1 MKLHD
6 HLPQDHRLGRVYR
19 YGAGVMGLLLLV
31 FGTLGLLD
39 ELAFF
44 STSGERVIGLSS
56 NGLLSVISIVA
67 AAVLVAGAVIGGNIA
82 SIINLGMGLVFYISG
97 FVNLALLDT
106 QANFL
111 AFRFQNVMFS
121 FAVGVMLMFFGAYG
135 RVSGGLPHDNP
146 YWRARH
152 PDEALAEASARG
164 QHAQALETGTGSGIE
179 TGATAGAAELGDV
192 ASPALPQAARG
203 TGVR

>member
-1 MKLHD
+1 MKFYD

-19 YGAGVMGLLLLV
+19 CGAALMGLLLLV

-39 ELAFF
+39 DLAFF
-44 STSGERVIGLSS
+44 STRGERVLGLSS
-56 NGLLSVISIVA
+56 NGLLSLISIVA
-67 AAVLVAGAVIGGNIA
+67 AVVLVAGAVVGGNAA
-82 SIINLGMGLVFYISG
+82 SVVNLGMGLVFYVSG

-106 QANFL
+106 RANFL

-121 FAVGVMLMFFGAYG
+121 FAVGVLLMFFGAYG

-152 PDEALAEASARG
+152 PDQARAEA
-164 QHAQALETGTGSGIE
+164 
-179 TGATAGAAELGDV
+179 
-192 ASPALPQAARG
+192 AARG
-203 TGVR
+203 ELAGALGTRSDAGAPELGGEARPALTRAGHGAR

>member
-1 MKLHD
+1 
-6 HLPQDHRLGRVYR
+6 
-19 YGAGVMGLLLLV
+19 
-31 FGTLGLLD
+31 
-39 ELAFF
+39 
-44 STSGERVIGLSS
+44 
-56 NGLLSVISIVA
+56 
-67 AAVLVAGAVIGGNIA
+67 VIGGNIA

-106 QANFL
+106 QSNFL

-152 PDEALAEASARG
+152 PEQAHAEAVARG
-164 QHAQALETGTGSGIE
+164 QHALALGTLADADVDAEVDAVVPGKLAGSSDQ
-179 TGATAGAAELGDV
+179 GALPYAGRGAGA
-192 ASPALPQAARG
+192 Q
-203 TGVR
+203 

>member
-19 YGAGVMGLLLLV
+19 YGAGLMGLLLLV

-44 STSGERVIGLSS
+44 STSGERELGLSS
-56 NGLLSVISIVA
+56 NGLLSVISIAA
-67 AAVLVAGAVIGGNIA
+67 AAVLVTGAVIGGNIA

-121 FAVGVMLMFFGAYG
+121 FAVGVMLMTFGAYG

-164 QHAQALETGTGSGIE
+164 QHGQALETGTD
-179 TGATAGAAELGDV
+179 AGAAELGD
-192 ASPALPQAARG
+192 ASTPALPRAGRG
-203 TGVR
+203 TGAR